1 MLTRHTNLLFLV
13 CLPLFGVT
21 DACSPSDRGCD
32 SFAARLAQTRRDAA
46 VAAAI
51 VIAPQLAIYYQATG
65 HAIVSSYGV
74 ARIRFREPEDLSAC
88 CSACRKDCSSGRR
101 CCCSRRRPR
110 VAVAVRTLGARLRR
124 RRSLFL
130 VLNTYL
136 IASWWDWQFGGSF
149 GHRGFTDSLPIFAI
163 GLAGLYTWSARRT
176 TTAAIVACVASV
188 AVALSV
194 FQMLQYLGRRAAL
207 QRYDMGS
214 VPRGVPE
221 DEVRRFAL
229 AILACLAVAA
239 VLTYLRDPPW
249 LATLSSGFRN
259 WETTADGTAFRW
271 AGAHASLF
279 VPSNARS
286 LRIPLRTTFDRPG
299 DWPITVSITI
309 DDEPVDRLVLTDPGW
324 RESGSVSR
332 HRAAGACAGWISAP
346 IVPGTI
352 TGRCRWDGSRS
363 ARC

>member
-1 MLTRHTNLLFLV
+1 MLFSVQKGLFFWSPLLL
-13 CLPLFGVT
+13 L
-21 DACSPSDRGCD
+21 ACAG
-32 SFAARLAQTRRDAA
+32 LAW
-46 VAAAI
+46 
-51 VIAPQLAIYYQATG
+51 L
-65 HAIVSSYGV
+65 
-74 ARIRFREPEDLSAC
+74 L
-88 CSACRKDCSSGRR
+88 
-101 CCCSRRRPR
+101 
-110 VAVAVRTLGARLRR
+110 AVRTSARAFVAGGMV
-124 RRSLFL
+124 FL

-149 GHRGFTDSLPIFAI
+149 GHRGFTDSLPVFAI
-163 GLAGLYTWSARRT
+163 GLAGLLHLVGAPDDDGSDRR
-176 TTAAIVACVASV
+176 VLASV

-194 FQMLQYLGRRAAL
+194 FQMLQYWDGVLPFSDTTWD
-207 QRYDMGS
+207 Q

-229 AILACLAVAA
+229 AIVACLAVAA

-259 WETTADGTAFRW
+259 WETAADGTAFRW

-286 LRIPLRTTFDRPG
+286 LRIPLRTTFDQPG

-324 RESGSVSR
+324 RESR
-332 HRAAGACAGWISAP
+332 IRLP
-346 IVPGTI
+346 PP
-352 TGRCRWDGSRS
+352 GSRRVRRVDLRTDRTRDDNR
-363 ARC
+363 AVQVGRITLGQVD